1 MRGIRWGVLV
11 LAVFL
16 VTWTLPTGLA
26 DSQELPHCGEVTE
39 EVNGFEGY
47 YVRTEGET
55 VEVWEEDNDLPD
67 LQTEACYTG
76 DDPESGETHDG
87 DVLEATLPADAVED
101 GEEAVGVLLDLVPH
115 PVELCQAIMDLLL
128 DGQLCAF

>member
-1 MRGIRWGVLV
+1 MRGIRLGVLV

-16 VTWTLPTGLA
+16 MTWTLPTGLA
-26 DSQELPHCGEVTE
+26 DSQELPHCEEVTE

-101 GEEAVGVLLDLVPH
+101 AEEAVGVLLDIVPD
-115 PVELCQAIMDLLL
+115 PVELCQSIVNHVP
-128 DGQLCAF
+128 GHHTCAF